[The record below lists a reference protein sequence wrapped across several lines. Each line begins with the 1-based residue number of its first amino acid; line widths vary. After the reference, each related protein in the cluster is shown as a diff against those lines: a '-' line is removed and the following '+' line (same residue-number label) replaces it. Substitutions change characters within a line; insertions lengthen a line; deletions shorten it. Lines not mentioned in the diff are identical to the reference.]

1 MNEEIEVLR
10 KKMYE
15 TYENNPNDSQ
25 ILVISQALD
34 KLLNELELAV
44 KNKKDSK
51 E

>member
-10 KKMYE
+10 KKMYQ
-15 TYENNPNDSQ
+15 TYENNPYDSQ
-25 ILVISQALD
+25 ILVISQTLD

>member
-1 MNEEIEVLR
+1 MNEQIEVLR
-10 KKMYE
+10 KKMYQA
-15 TYENNPNDSQ
+15 YENNPYDSQ